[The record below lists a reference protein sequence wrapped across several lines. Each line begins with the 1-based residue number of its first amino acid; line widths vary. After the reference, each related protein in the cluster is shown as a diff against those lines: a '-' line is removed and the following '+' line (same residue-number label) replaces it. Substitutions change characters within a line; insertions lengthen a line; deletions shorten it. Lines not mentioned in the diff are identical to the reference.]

1 MARQLDT
8 VRQWPRSVLGLVIGL
23 CLSLCWWPMNF
34 QCCCCSSCLSP
45 CCSTSCCCF
54 AWFVQP
60 AISNFTHTCSHMT
73 REEEKEWDRE
83 IERERALWRPP
94 SFVSSAHVP
103 RVEPRTSG
111 EHFRFHVARE
121 KGWTKGVAITH
132 THAHTYAPTLT
143 NTHACGERHTFT
155 RHMGASCKVKIN
167 PSIRAQKHNK
177 HCAVANDVRG
187 VLLNICSLY
196 MYEHDSVLR
205 IKYINLLD
213 RT

>member
-1 MARQLDT
+1 
-8 VRQWPRSVLGLVIGL
+8 
-23 CLSLCWWPMNF
+23 MNF
-34 QCCCCSSCLSP
+34 QCCCCLSC
-45 CCSTSCCCF
+45 CCTSCCCLPGSF
-54 AWFVQP
+54 NRQFR
-60 AISNFTHTCSHMT
+60 ISHTRTCSHMT
-73 REEEKEWDRE
+73 REEEKEWK
-83 IERERALWRPP
+83 RERALWRRP
-94 SFVSSAHVP
+94 SFVFAAHVP

-111 EHFRFHVARE
+111 EHFRFHVARG

-132 THAHTYAPTLT
+132 AHIHAPIHS
-143 NTHACGERHTFT
+143 HACGERHTFT

-167 PSIRAQKHNK
+167 PSIREQKHNNK

-187 VLLNICSLY
+187 VLVNICSLY

>member
-1 MARQLDT
+1 MLLLLLLPLPLLQHLLLLLCVVRSTGNFEFHTHMLTYDERGRERMGPRDRERESARFGGRL
-8 VRQWPRSVLGLVIGL
+8 R
-23 CLSLCWWPMNF
+23 LSLLRM
-34 QCCCCSSCLSP
+34 CLEWSRGRAE
-45 CCSTSCCCF
+45 STF
-54 AWFVQP
+54 AFMWLG
-60 AISNFTHTCSHMT
+60 
-73 REEEKEWDRE
+73 EK
-83 IERERALWRPP
+83 A
-94 SFVSSAHVP
+94 
-103 RVEPRTSG
+103 G
-111 EHFRFHVARE
+111 Q
-121 KGWTKGVAITH
+121 KGWQLQTH
-132 THAHTYAPTLT
+132 THTLT
-143 NTHACGERHTFT
+143 HPHSLILTHTRVCGERHTFT